1 MDGIFKRRLA
11 LGRALLALSP
21 SGTESAFLQIVD
33 IESPSSDRMKFL
45 ASPSATLHT
54 PVS

>member
-33 IESPSSDRMKFL
+33 IESPSSIDEILDRMS
-45 ASPSATLHT
+45 AATLHT

>member
-1 MDGIFKRRLA
+1 LDGIFKRRLA

-33 IESPSSDRMKFL
+33 IESPSSDEISRF
-45 ASPSATLHT
+45 P
-54 PVS
+54 

>member
-11 LGRALLALSP
+11 LGRAFLALSP

-33 IESPSSDRMKFL
+33 IESPSSLDD
-45 ASPSATLHT
+45 SIG
-54 PVS
+54 